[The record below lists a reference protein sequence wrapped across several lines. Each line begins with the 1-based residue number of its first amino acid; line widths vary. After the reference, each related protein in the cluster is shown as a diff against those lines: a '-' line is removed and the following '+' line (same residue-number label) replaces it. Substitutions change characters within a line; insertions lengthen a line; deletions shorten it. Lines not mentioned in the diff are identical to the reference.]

1 MRYERNFAF
10 PDTADTMSQKKL
22 FLRNKL
28 RNMSILKNSRFL
40 QNSTRQI
47 SAKIL
52 MLQICIKGKLA

>member
-1 MRYERNFAF
+1 MRYERNFAI
-10 PDTADTMSQKKL
+10 PDTTDTMSQKKL

-52 MLQICIKGKLA
+52 MLLIRIKGKLA

>member
-1 MRYERNFAF
+1 MRYERNFAI

-28 RNMSILKNSRFL
+28 RKMSILKNSRFL

-52 MLQICIKGKLA
+52 MLQIRIKGKLA